1 MVLGETAPPPVE
13 EFVQQTSP
21 DLDLLLKKLRKKRVL
36 ERAKTIK
43 FQSRVFTVPK
53 KDSPEGRWVMDLSI
67 LNSFIKCPKFKML
80 TMREV
85 KILLPRGYW
94 SVSLDFKDGYW
105 HIAVC
110 PRKRPFLGFI
120 YRNQKWQFRAMPF
133 GLNIAP
139 RIFTKLVAHIVKV
152 MAAEGIWCLPYL
164 DDLLILAPTKELC
177 LQHLG
182 KAVEILKSFGWIL
195 NQEKSRQEPAQ
206 IFEWLGVN
214 FDLISHS
221 ANSTQDH
228 MEGLQQQLIS
238 MIKSK
243 YCSRRK
249 IMKLQGLANWIGQT
263 NMIIRLL
270 LARTKILLRVFK
282 TSPQCPD
289 SSHQGHE
296 AQPDQMD
303 QNTSD
308 PTTIRE
314 PYTYRDNTNRCVIKR
329 LGLPN
334 QSESI
339 RRKFRPVN
347 EQLVNKLV
355 GTAHNM
361 VRLAHGYTEEPSYSS
376 AMRQLHSGGG
386 NQTRYHNSAPTI
398 NGDRADMEENYY
410 DGMDPNG
417 ITYTRKVQH
426 NRRSVEPKGSTINR
440 MVLTRQRVQKYPKD
454 KSRTASRLVRYT
466 PKPQTGHLR
475 IPVSRSESN
484 SSGCN
489 VNPLEPMETPVPLSP
504 VIHDFEG
511 FEQIVRDEIQE
522 RNTDNTRNALQAMV
536 HGTETPADPI
546 ISNESS
552 PTADCSGQDGESS
565 QPDQTSRLAIIEA
578 GYKKQYP
585 ELPPEAIKLMA
596 RPVRKVSMKE
606 YQQKWK
612 AFILFLRSKNM
623 PFDKISVTNVIQFL
637 CFLFYERNL
646 SPGTVTHYRTALV
659 VPLQIYFNI
668 DLKIPAVTDILR
680 AMCLQRPKTPSSA
693 PAWSLNKVLEFLE
706 RLPTD
711 LSMEMLLRKTAF
723 LLLLATGWRISE
735 LQACVRDL
743 EFCFFTR
750 DSSLRIRP
758 HPSFLAKNERSQE
771 RWEHKE
777 IKVLILQDGSISK
790 LCPVTSLKSYLKRTS
805 KFRKGKLF
813 LTPGNPQKI
822 MSVYSLSKLICDVI
836 LMADP
841 ATKAKVHDVR
851 KYASACSYASTMLT
865 GELVQAMNWNSPV
878 TFFKFYFCQT
888 EPLNR
893 PVSLPLQN
901 RTEQ

>member
-1 MVLGETAPPPVE
+1 MGNGSIDPKLIHKMSKIQDAYYARSKNPV
-13 EFVQQTSP
+13 TKR
-21 DLDLLLKKLRKKRVL
+21 LLVSVPRLQRWILAHSRVPTK
-36 ERAKTIK
+36 KTIFGLHIQK
-43 FQSRVFTVPK
+43 PEMAVQSYALWPEHRTQNFHETSSSYRQSYGRRRDMVFTISRRP
-53 KDSPEGRWVMDLSI
+53 S
-67 LNSFIKCPKFKML
+67 NSSTYK
-80 TMREV
+80 
-85 KILLPRGYW
+85 G
-94 SVSLDFKDGYW
+94 
-105 HIAVC
+105 
-110 PRKRPFLGFI
+110 
-120 YRNQKWQFRAMPF
+120 AMPTTPWQSS
-133 GLNIAP
+133 G
-139 RIFTKLVAHIVKV
+139 
-152 MAAEGIWCLPYL
+152 
-164 DDLLILAPTKELC
+164 
-177 LQHLG
+177 
-182 KAVEILKSFGWIL
+182 
-195 NQEKSRQEPAQ
+195 
-206 IFEWLGVN
+206 
-214 FDLISHS
+214 
-221 ANSTQDH
+221 NS
-228 MEGLQQQLIS
+228 
-238 MIKSK
+238 K
-243 YCSRRK
+243 
-249 IMKLQGLANWIGQT
+249 
-263 NMIIRLL
+263 IIRLDL
-270 LARTKILLRVFK
+270 KSRKISPRTSTNIRMARGELRPHLTFSQLNTGPHGRPATTADIHDKIKILFKKKNHEITRSSQLDRTDQHDHSVVTSKNKNSAEGVQK

-454 KSRTASRLVRYT
+454 KSRTAGRLVRYT

-522 RNTDNTRNALQAMV
+522 RNTDNTRNALQTMV
-536 HGTETPADPI
+536 HGTETPTDPI

-623 PFDKISVTNVIQFL
+623 QFDKISVTNVIQFL

-777 IKVLILQDGSISK
+777 IKVLKLQDGSISK